1 MRFVSRLRSAIRS
14 GPLFFIAV
22 LLALANARAADF
34 AVSPTQIF
42 LGINTSSELVITNQS
57 AESVTLSVAG
67 YTWSEGPSG
76 RTDLKSTDDLIVFPG
91 IFKLLPFQRQILRV
105 GVTTP
110 SGPLERTYRVIVSEL
125 PAPQIR
131 ANLKGAAVRV
141 LTAFSVPVFLS
152 PLASQTTVQF
162 SDGRISAGNFQF
174 AVANSG
180 TVHVPPTQAQ
190 IVATDAAGRRIWSH
204 DFNAWYVLA
213 GDRQNLSVSVPPAVC
228 AATRSFSVHFKA
240 GELRLDHTFDG
251 VTGSCR
257 S

>member
-1 MRFVSRLRSAIRS
+1 MRFVSRLRSALRS
-14 GPLFFIAV
+14 GPLFFLAV
-22 LLALANARAADF
+22 LLALANAQAADF
-34 AVSPTQIF
+34 AVSPTQIS

-57 AESVTLSVAG
+57 TESVTLSVAG
-67 YTWSEGPSG
+67 YTWSAGSG
-76 RTDLKSTDDLIVFPG
+76 GQVELKSTDDLIVFPG
-91 IFKLLPFQRQILRV
+91 IFKLLPLQRQILRV

-141 LTAFSVPVFLS
+141 LTAFSIPVFLS
-152 PLASQTTVQF
+152 PLAAQTTVQF
-162 SDGRISAGNFQF
+162 AGGRVASGKFQF
-174 AVANSG
+174 DIANSG
-180 TVHVPPTQAQ
+180 TVHVPPTQVQ
-190 IVATDAAGRRIWSH
+190 IVAKDAAGRAIWSH
-204 DFNAWYVLA
+204 DFSAWYVLA
-213 GDRQNLSVSVPPAVC
+213 GDHQNLSVSLPPEICGEA
-228 AATRSFSVHFKA
+228 RSFSVHFKA